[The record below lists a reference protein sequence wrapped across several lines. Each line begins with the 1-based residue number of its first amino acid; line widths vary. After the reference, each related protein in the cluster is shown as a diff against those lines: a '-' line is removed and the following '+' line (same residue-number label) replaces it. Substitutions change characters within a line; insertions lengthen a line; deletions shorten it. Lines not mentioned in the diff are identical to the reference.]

1 MDQLTKVQIDHVYA
15 RQVIWGEPTRAEDG
29 IELKLSFVGG
39 GWMPNSGICFHSA
52 KAEVSIK

>member
-1 MDQLTKVQIDHVYA
+1 MQIDHVYA
-15 RQVIWGEPTRAEDG
+15 RQVILGEPTRAEDG